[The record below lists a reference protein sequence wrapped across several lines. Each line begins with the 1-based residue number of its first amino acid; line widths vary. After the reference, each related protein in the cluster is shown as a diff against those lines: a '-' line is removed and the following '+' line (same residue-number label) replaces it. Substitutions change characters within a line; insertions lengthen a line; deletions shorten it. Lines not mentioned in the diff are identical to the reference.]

1 MSISTIVNMG
11 RKFDSAVNATVV
23 ERAVEI
29 AQDIWNTF
37 GEDITA
43 DDAQSIGDGIGG
55 DTGSRVS
62 EWKKFALAVPF
73 GMIEALKAYPKGE
86 LTRANMFGLA
96 RAVHKAADYTRVKLT
111 VAEFVKSL
119 KAKKKGSGRGATSGM
134 GFGILKNVDTMLGVN
149 GKPVSK
155 AKTVAFRKALAA
167 LCEQHGIKY

>member
-1 MSISTIVNMG
+1 MSISTIVSMG

-62 EWKKFALAVPF
+62 EWKRFAQAVPF
-73 GMIEALKAYPKGE
+73 GMVEALKAYPKGE

-96 RAVHKAADYTRVKLT
+96 RAVYKAGDYTRVKLT

-119 KAKKKGSGRGATSGM
+119 KAKKTSKGRKPTIGM
-134 GFGILKNVDTMLGVN
+134 GLGIIKNLETRARNVI
-149 GKPVSK
+149 
-155 AKTVAFRKALAA
+155 AFRKELAA
-167 LCEQHGIKY
+167 LCKKHGIEY